1 MNADPE
7 ITNKRR
13 HLIIRNWQGQ
23 ARLWQS
29 YWLMGV
35 LGGWVFWTIV
45 LNLIEFGIL
54 PEIPGVIILASY
66 TIYSAVGVWRCAF
79 NVDWR
84 GWGYLARGVLV
95 FSAIY
100 FIIELMQFS

>member
-1 MNADPE
+1 MDAEPE
-7 ITNKRR
+7 IAIKRR
-13 HLIIRNWQGQ
+13 HLIFRHWQGQ

-35 LGGWVFWTIV
+35 VGGWLFWTLV

-66 TIYSAVGVWRCAF
+66 AVYSAVGVWRCAF
-79 NVDWR
+79 NADWR
-84 GWGYLARGVLV
+84 GWGYLARGIIGL
-95 FSAIY
+95 STIY
-100 FIIELMQFS
+100 LLYQLFQST